1 MRVSGDGNIY
11 VGPLPFVV
19 KCLFLRGSSRFT
31 MKEYSPQGRSVR
43 MVRQAHHE
51 RRKTAHPER
60 VEGLG
65 ALRASA
71 VSILKTRLRQESDA
85 KAGSAYL

>member
-1 MRVSGDGNIY
+1 
-11 VGPLPFVV
+11 
-19 KCLFLRGSSRFT
+19 
-31 MKEYSPQGRSVR
+31 